1 MISAARTTDRTRGGF
16 SLMEIVMVLAIAAMV
31 MGGAVGLM
39 IYHSSESELRRV
51 SSDIEV
57 FAKQART
64 ISMLQQKPYA
74 VQFVTGKVLLL
85 PLAEI
90 TGIPETTAPSRS
102 PDDSA
107 GSDDESAS
115 RTNAPIHK
123 EITLKE
129 GMVLSV
135 RRWASEEFVEPEEK
149 HSQVWRFDPNG
160 LCEPL
165 TLRLAYDGSTMEND
179 FHPLTASIRE
189 SSMDIK

>member
-1 MISAARTTDRTRGGF
+1 MISAVRINDRARGGF
-16 SLMEIVMVLAIAAMV
+16 SLIEIVLVLAIAAMV

-51 SSDIEV
+51 STEIEV

-64 ISMLQQKPYA
+64 ISLLQQKPYA
-74 VQFVTGKVLLL
+74 VQFVPGKVLLL

-90 TGIPETTAPSRS
+90 TGIIETSATGSPSEE
-102 PDDSA
+102 PD
-107 GSDDESAS
+107 EAS
-115 RTNAPIHK
+115 SQANAPIHK

-129 GMVLSV
+129 GMALSV

-149 HSQVWRFDPNG
+149 KSQVWRFDPNG

-179 FHPLTASIRE
+179 FHPLTAAIRE
-189 SSMDIK
+189 SYMEIK